1 MKKIIPL
8 IFLLFALNAQSQSLK
23 DLLFSGK
30 MKTDSGTVVRKG
42 EDLKDK
48 VDTGTKKPAPA
59 PLVQSATAASDKSKP
74 TIVIKDSIT
83 SISVTASPASAT
95 APAAPAAINAEPVKP
110 AEEAAQASPQAGTA
124 MAERAAM
131 TPRFSQWLPGEEI
144 PEQHWMYKFAKK

>member
-110 AEEAAQASPQAGTA
+110 AEEAAQASPQAL
-124 MAERAAM
+124 AAHE
-131 TPRFSQWLPGEEI
+131 PGA
-144 PEQHWMYKFAKK
+144 PYHGYYFRVLSGQGPHAPGGARS